1 MTTVAILS
9 IKPVYAQQILA
20 GTKTIELRRSAM
32 GLKRG
37 DLIIVYI
44 SSPEQRLGMWFR
56 VRDIE
61 ALPVDEMWAR
71 YHDRLGIDQ
80 EPYLA
85 YFEGAPRAIGLHV
98 SDLHPFEPGLPLPE
112 IRQLVPGFVPPQ
124 GMLVIRDI
132 RGRYQDL
139 LARLPSP
146 LPTDIFPQL
155 ALFQE
160 ARPAAPARD
169 DTPRPPRSGIVE
181 KSARGEHDKPRAAR
195 PRAKRAAR

>member
-32 GLKRG
+32 GLKR
-37 DLIIVYI
+37 DDVIIVYI

-56 VRDIE
+56 VREVE
-61 ALPVDEMWAR
+61 ALPVDKMWSR
-71 YHDRLGIDQ
+71 YHERLGIDH

-98 SDLHPFEPGLPLPE
+98 GEFHPFDPGLSLPE
-112 IRQLVPGFVPPQ
+112 IRRLVPGFVPPQ
-124 GMLVIRDI
+124 GMLVIRDV

-139 LARLPSP
+139 LARLPAP
-146 LPTDIFPQL
+146 LPADVFPQL

-160 ARPAAPARD
+160 AHPGAPARD
-169 DTPRPPRSGIVE
+169 DTPRPPRSGVVE
-181 KSARGEHDKPRAAR
+181 KSARYEGEKPRTAR